1 MRFWWIVALL
11 LGRQYFLWY
20 VLMTLAGGA
29 FLFYCFVHR

>member
-11 LGRQYFLWY
+11 LGRQYFLLY
-20 VLMTLAGGA
+20 VLVTLAGGA